1 MIERAAALMQP
12 EMTLGAQGD
21 QFRLVI
27 APAFRARDKVMMM
40 MQIVHRSAG
49 DSERELPDATASL
62 R

>member
-12 EMTLGAQGD
+12 EMTLAAQGD

-27 APAFRARDKVMMM
+27 APAFRARNKVMMM

-49 DSERELPDATASL
+49 DAERELPDATASL